1 MSNPPLP
8 SRLSC
13 LRFALASVLVR
24 YAFRVCPL
32 IFAVR
37 FIEETEEISQY
48 KGELWAETYD
58 IVRDDW
64 SFHN

>member
-1 MSNPPLP
+1 MSNYP
-8 SRLSC
+8 SHLSR

-24 YAFRVCPL
+24 YAFRMCPL
-32 IFAVR
+32 IFASR

-64 SFHN
+64 SFSN

>member
-1 MSNPPLP
+1 MTTTSFPSLP
-8 SRLSC
+8 SR

-32 IFAVR
+32 VFAPR

-48 KGELWAETYD
+48 KGELWADNDY
-58 IVRDDW
+58 IGNDDW

>member
-1 MSNPPLP
+1 
-8 SRLSC
+8 
-13 LRFALASVLVR
+13 
-24 YAFRVCPL
+24 VCPL

-58 IVRDDW
+58 LVRDDW

>member
-1 MSNPPLP
+1 MTTTSFP
-8 SRLSC
+8 SLSSR
-13 LRFALASVLVR
+13 LRFALASALAR

-58 IVRDDW
+58 LVRDDW

>member
-32 IFAVR
+32 IFAPR
-37 FIEETEEISQY
+37 FIEETDEISQY
-48 KGELWAETYD
+48 KGELWADNDY
-58 IVRDDW
+58 ISNDDW
-64 SFHN
+64 RFHN